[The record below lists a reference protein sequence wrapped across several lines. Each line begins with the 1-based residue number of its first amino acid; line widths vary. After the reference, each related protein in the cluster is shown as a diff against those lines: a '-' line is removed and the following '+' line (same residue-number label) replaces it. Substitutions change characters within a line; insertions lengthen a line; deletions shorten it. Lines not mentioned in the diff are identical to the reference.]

1 MNSWLVTVLLLAGA
15 ANGSGGQGAVGE
27 RGGGSVPVGLCLFP
41 LTGAQVPITNYTCTQ
56 PNLAGLL
63 DHRQCTVS
71 NGLWNCQTEE
81 GARPALLSS
90 SADLGVYAW
99 DGNAF
104 PYPNPFV
111 VLDIPQ
117 GWCVGS
123 VEMTFVH
130 PSSIPTL
137 SLSVHSA
144 ERLSTNT
151 DKTVFSLVS
160 EEGTT
165 PVVMILT
172 TLAHGKYLRINM
184 TSTGRLYLREIEVFG
199 TSRYT
204 FTDTRNLHDML
215 TPLLTSLS
223 LSSVTDDSICTH
235 PSSAGGDP
243 AVPTTSV
250 ALSTYEVTPFLSPS
264 PTPRDAS
271 VAPDSYDLPAAISVM
286 AVLLVTVLTAIFGV
300 VICIITRRH
309 KTQKSLDM
317 QSHSVHYRSTQSDV
331 ALKDNQLHP
340 DLDTAVPIH
349 DSNGAIDENH
359 NADIRGA
366 PRNYANL
373 GPSESNDS
381 VFQGV
386 AEEPVAE
393 GAISR
398 PTSQASIRSNKVSS
412 KPTHGMVTRVHPS
425 MLDHSYNSCYW
436 ENITARTD
444 ESGHYETSLHWRHVG
459 GAYYNLSDCQ
469 LPGEG
474 AARDDKHRVLKDAKA
489 QVGTNTH
496 QPLPQTPPSSL
507 PIAADSA
514 YPNTPLA
521 SKKKR
526 EPSSSS
532 PTYANID
539 PPSSTSMRAAT
550 RRSKQHSSH
559 PKTFY
564 SAEIPRVP
572 QEDHIDK
579 TSASST
585 SFPLPRLTS

>member
-1 MNSWLVTVLLLAGA
+1 M
-15 ANGSGGQGAVGE
+15 AVKVRVQWGE
-27 RGGGSVPVGLCLFP
+27 GWGSVPVGVCLFP
-41 LTGAQVPITNYTCTQ
+41 LTGAQVPITSYTCTK
-56 PNLAGLL
+56 PNLAGFL

-71 NGLWNCQTEE
+71 NGLRNCQTEE
-81 GARPALLSS
+81 GARPTLLSS
-90 SADLGVYAW
+90 SADPGVYAW
-99 DGNAF
+99 DNGVP

-123 VEMTFVH
+123 VKMTFVAQ
-130 PSSIPTL
+130 SSIPTL

-151 DKTVFSLVS
+151 DKTMFSMIISNV
-160 EEGTT
+160 GTRL
-165 PVVMILT
+165 VVMNLP

-184 TSTGRLYLREIEVFG
+184 TSTGRLYLKEIKVFG

-243 AVPTTSV
+243 ASPTTSV

-264 PTPRDAS
+264 PTPSGIS
-271 VAPDSYDLPAAISVM
+271 VAPDSPVLPAAISVV
-286 AVLLVTVLTAIFGV
+286 AVLLVVVLTAMFGV
-300 VICIITRRH
+300 IICIITHRH
-309 KTQKSLDM
+309 KTRKSLDM
-317 QSHSVHYRSTQSDV
+317 QCHSIHYRSTQSDV

-340 DLDTAVPIH
+340 DLNAAVPIH
-349 DSNGAIDENH
+349 DANDTIVENH

-366 PRNYANL
+366 PRNYADL

-381 VFQGV
+381 VFQG
-386 AEEPVAE
+386 AAQEPVAE

-398 PTSQASIRSNKVSS
+398 PTSQASIHSNEVPT
-412 KPTHGMVTRVHPS
+412 KPTHGMVPRVHPS

-436 ENITARTD
+436 ENITAGTD
-444 ESGHYETSLHWRHVG
+444 ESGHYETSLHWQHAG
-459 GAYYNLSDCQ
+459 GPYYNLSDCQ

-474 AARDDKHRVLKDAKA
+474 AARDDRHRVLKDPKA
-489 QVGTNTH
+489 QIGTNTH
-496 QPLPQTPPSSL
+496 HPPTLTPPSAL

-514 YPNTPLA
+514 YANPILA
-521 SKKKR
+521 SEKKR
-526 EPSSSS
+526 EPSLSS

-539 PPSSTSMRAAT
+539 PPSSSSMRAAT

-559 PKTFY
+559 PKTSY
-564 SAEIPRVP
+564 SAKIPRVP